1 MSDNVLIALI
11 NAAALVLLL
20 LLARFIDRR
29 AGSRRVTQ
37 SIDALRNRVSA
48 TESSLTA
55 GLGAV
60 GRSLQKLEDNV
71 ERLHE
76 GQVDI
81 RERLARREGRRTAPA
96 VGPRGAGQMSD
107 THHQGRD
114 HLESQVQTRQAAIST
129 EDHHFTFERDLGWE
143 RGDYLVKE
151 CME

>member
-11 NAAALVLLL
+11 NAAAMVLLL
-20 LLARFIDRR
+20 LLAHFINRR

-60 GRSLQKLEDNV
+60 GRSLQKLEDKV
-71 ERLHE
+71 GQLHE

-81 RERLARREGRRTAPA
+81 RERLARLEGEGGGRRPRLWAP
-96 VGPRGAGQMSD
+96 
-107 THHQGRD
+107 
-114 HLESQVQTRQAAIST
+114 E
-129 EDHHFTFERDLGWE
+129 ERA
-143 RGDYLVKE
+143 K
-151 CME
+151 